1 MRTVQK
7 FMATTVILCVTY
19 SVATAGPI
27 LLTENFEDG
36 MLDPRMSVQTTGSF
50 SSAPGI
56 KSFTG
61 LEGQYAFGFGRSTNR
76 YNSFDN
82 YVTKLVITFDQP
94 TPVTTISFITMEVF
108 DNWGSGGSV
117 WADGELYIWDF
128 GRQPY
133 NDRQV
138 DTTFRSFTVD
148 IDRFVTQLTL
158 RVSDI
163 TDLSEIYVDNIV
175 VSGGSDVAA
184 VPIPAAAPLGISGLL
199 ALFGL
204 RRSMGL
210 RVRTRRQ

>member
-1 MRTVQK
+1 MRTLQRCIT
-7 FMATTVILCVTY
+7 ATLMLLVVY
-19 SVATAGPI
+19 SAATAAPT

-36 MLDPRMSVQTTGSF
+36 ILDPRMSVQTTGSF
-50 SSAPGI
+50 SSSPGI
-56 KSFTG
+56 KSFTS
-61 LEGQYAFGFGRSTNR
+61 LEGQYAFGYGRSTNR
-76 YNSFDN
+76 YNSYSN
-82 YVTKLVITFDQP
+82 YVTDLVVTFDQP
-94 TPVTTISFITMEVF
+94 TPVTTLSFITMETF